1 MTYKTQQTI
10 DRTWQQ
16 FVRDQLRDVPADQ
29 RGALEEELARRFS
42 QLSDTAGG
50 TEQNAFF
57 DMLGFGKNGT
67 MSFAE
72 VPSPSVAADFD
83 DSIFPSQ
90 IHAGAQLYFI
100 FQHERMGVF
109 RIARVLKDLFHAGRM
124 RIQQGPGARLL
135 YVLEKWE
142 PLRFNAQHRLAAYKR
157 VFNYGR
163 APAPPGGIVNRN
175 FHYQLVGLMSA
186 LAQYYRD
193 LTIGEVIR
201 GSSTIEQRPYGN
213 VATIQRIALD
223 LRYAL
228 DRASYGSVV
237 SLTLE
242 TGLYLKQVLELFDAP
257 DIKKA
262 FDANTKWDVLE
273 QAMNRYGGGAR
284 ELTQRAKMAEAGRQ
298 VLGWIARGDFDSTV
312 DPNLF
317 QVETRQVAAN
327 AEAWIAAYRMTD
339 EGRRFPGVTSSLNWA
354 VGLPPRAAEE
364 AVLG

>member
-16 FVRDQLRDVPADQ
+16 FVRDQLRDIPADQ
-29 RGALEEELARRFS
+29 RGPLEDELARRFA

-50 TEQNAFF
+50 GEQNAFF
-57 DMLGFGKNGT
+57 ELLGFGKNGT
-67 MSFAE
+67 MSFAD
-72 VPSPSVAADFD
+72 VPTPPVPADFD
-83 DSIFPSQ
+83 DSILASQ
-90 IHAGAQLYFI
+90 IFAAAQLYFI
-100 FQHERMGVF
+100 YCNERMGVL
-109 RIARVLKDLFHAGRM
+109 RIAKVLKDLFHAGRM
-124 RIQQGPGARLL
+124 RIQQGPGARML

-142 PLRFNAQHRLAAYKR
+142 PLRFTAQHRLAAYKR

-193 LTIGEVIR
+193 LTIGDVIR
-201 GSSTIEQRPYGN
+201 GSSTIDQRPYGN
-213 VATIQRIALD
+213 IATIQRIALD

-228 DRASYGSVV
+228 DRASYGNIV
-237 SLTLE
+237 SLSLE
-242 TGLYLKQVLELFDAP
+242 VGLYLKQVLEMFDAP

-284 ELTQRAKMAEAGRQ
+284 ELTQRSKMAEAGRQ

-327 AEAWIAAYRMTD
+327 AEAWIAAYRMTE
-339 EGRRFPGVTSSLNWA
+339 EGQRFPGVTPSLNWA
-354 VGLPPRAAEE
+354 VGLPPRAVEE
-364 AVLG
+364 TVLG

>member
-1 MTYKTQQTI
+1 MTYKTQQTL

-16 FVRDQLRDVPADQ
+16 FVREQLRDVPSDQ
-29 RGALEEELARRFS
+29 RDELEDELARRFA

-50 TEQNAFF
+50 KKQNAFF
-57 DMLGFGKNGT
+57 DLLGFGKNGT
-67 MSFAE
+67 MAFAD

-90 IHAGAQLYFI
+90 IHAAAQLYFV
-100 FQHERMGVF
+100 FQYERMGVF
-109 RIARVLKDLFHAGRM
+109 RIAKILKDLFHAGRM
-124 RIQQGPGARLL
+124 RMQQGPGARML

-142 PLRFNAQHRLAAYKR
+142 PLRFSAQHRLAAYKR

-163 APAPPGGIVNRN
+163 TPAPPGGIVNRN

-201 GSSTIEQRPYGN
+201 GSGTIDQRPYGN
-213 VATIQRIALD
+213 VATVQRIALD
-223 LRYAL
+223 LRYAI
-228 DRASYGSVV
+228 DRASYGNIVA
-237 SLTLE
+237 LTLE
-242 TGLYLKQVLELFDAP
+242 TGLYLKQVLEMFDAP

-273 QAMNRYGGGAR
+273 QAMNRYGGGAK
-284 ELTQRAKMAEAGRQ
+284 ELTQRSKMADAGRQ
-298 VLGWIARGDFDSTV
+298 VLDWMARRDFDSTV

-317 QVETRQVAAN
+317 QVETRRVGAN
-327 AEAWIAAYRMTD
+327 AEAWIAAYRMTE
-339 EGRRFPGVTSSLNWA
+339 EGRRFPGVTTSLNWA